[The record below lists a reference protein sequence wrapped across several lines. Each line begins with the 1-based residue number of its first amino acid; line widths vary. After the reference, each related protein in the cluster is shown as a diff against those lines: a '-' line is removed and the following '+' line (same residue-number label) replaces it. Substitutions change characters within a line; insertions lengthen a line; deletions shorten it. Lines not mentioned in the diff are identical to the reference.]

1 MSHDAEPLG
10 ECRHAYATTLRRN
23 VKRSFQLFSERVSYT
38 LHLAHG
44 WARLAKLSCARA
56 ASAQYHK
63 QTRPYS
69 TTLSAN
75 STTDAG
81 IARLSALAVLRFRT
95 NSNLVG
101 CSTGKSAG
109 FAPLKILSS
118 KSAA

>member
-1 MSHDAEPLG
+1 MPVNED
-10 ECRHAYATTLRRN
+10 YAAHHGQQADPPCPVR
-23 VKRSFQLFSERVSYT
+23 VKRVDFVMSAVRPVYPKQQTFLDPVGTS
-38 LHLAHG
+38 HL
-44 WARLAKLSCARA
+44 C
-56 ASAQYHK
+56 QK
-63 QTRPYS
+63 QTRSYS
-69 TTLSAN
+69 ITLSAN
-75 STTDAG
+75 CTTDAG